1 MMNISENDQFGRDDK
16 ALEALFR
23 HASTRQR
30 APLEVEREIREKL
43 HSEWRHVTRR
53 RRVRRNVA
61 GWAIAASVVLALVMS
76 ISQFRQPDPVMNGPI
91 LASVDKKAGD
101 IFVQSAAGER
111 SRLPAEAQLR
121 AGSELSTIQD
131 ARIALAWAS
140 GESLRV
146 DQNSRISL
154 ISKTEI
160 SLLSGKIYIDS
171 AGAGSKGRA
180 LIINTPSGPV
190 SHIGT
195 QYITTVRGDEVTVS
209 VREGKVSIGSGDEA
223 TIAVQGQRLRLTDNG
238 KHITTAIPVYGDEWQ
253 WTELIAPRFNV
264 DGRTMQEFLD
274 WVGRETGRTIEYGSP
289 ESELAAAQT
298 RMHGDIDLEPLHAM
312 ELMLQ
317 TSDLTAV
324 VNDGVIL
331 VSL

>member
-1 MMNISENDQFGRDDK
+1 MNTSEKDQFGKDDK
-16 ALEALFR
+16 VLEALFR

-30 APLEVEREIREKL
+30 APLEVEKKIREKL

-61 GWAIAASVVLALVMS
+61 GWAIAASVVLALFMS
-76 ISQFRQPDPVMNGPI
+76 VSQFRQPDPLIPGPV
-91 LASVDKKAGD
+91 LATVDKRAGD
-101 IFVQSAAGER
+101 VFIQSAAGET
-111 SRLPAEAQLR
+111 SGLPVDAQLR

-140 GESLRV
+140 GESLRM

-154 ISKTEI
+154 TSNTEI
-160 SLLSGKIYIDS
+160 SLLSGKIYIDA
-171 AGAGSKGRA
+171 AGAGIQGRA
-180 LIINTPSGPV
+180 LVINTPSGPV

-195 QYITTVRGDEVTVS
+195 QYITTVSGDEVTVS

-223 TIAVQGQRLRLTDNG
+223 TIAVQGQRLHLADNG
-238 KHITTAIPVYGDEWQ
+238 QHLTTAIPVYGDEWQ

-274 WVGRETGRTIEYGSP
+274 WVGRETGRKIEYGSI

-298 RMHGDIDLEPLHAM
+298 RMHGNIDLEPLHAM

-324 VNDGVIL
+324 VKDGVIL